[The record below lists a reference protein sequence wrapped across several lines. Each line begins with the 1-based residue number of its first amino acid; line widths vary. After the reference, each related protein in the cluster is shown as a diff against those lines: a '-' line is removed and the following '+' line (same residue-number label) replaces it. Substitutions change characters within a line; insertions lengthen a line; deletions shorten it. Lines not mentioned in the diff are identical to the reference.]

1 MGKNVLYANVF
12 EMVLNFIEMDAKNF
26 TLLRTSLPQFK
37 DIFHYVYFFTY
48 SDIYCST
55 EQRFFN
61 IKSSFYIV
69 HNYKDK

>member
-1 MGKNVLYANVF
+1 MGKNVLYAKVF
-12 EMVLNFIEMDAKNF
+12 EMV

-55 EQRFFN
+55 EQQFFN